1 MPTVTYYTD
10 PREALGMCAINAT
23 EFSSRVR
30 GWGLV
35 RVTGLTYPGRE
46 HWASLF
52 VLREDLSDAVVR
64 DGTIRQFTTKTRAL
78 WKGSLDDW
86 LDDMSE
92 LLCDHLLYECFAD
105 PATREPMFTDN
116 WIREDIEPG
125 PMPLRPWADF

>member
-1 MPTVTYYTD
+1 MSTIYRD
-10 PREALGMCAINAT
+10 PREALGMCAINSI
-23 EFSSRVR
+23 EFSSKTR

-52 VLREDLSDAVVR
+52 ILRPNLSETLVR
-64 DGTIRQFTTKTRAL
+64 DGTIRQFSATVPAL

-92 LLCDHLLYECFAD
+92 LLNDHLRYECFD
-105 PATREPMFTDN
+105 NPVTREPVYADE

-125 PMPLRPWADF
+125 PMPERPWA